1 MRRII
6 LAGNWKMNQTP
17 KQAKALLEELKSSLP
32 ATRHTVAVFP
42 PYLALTQAVAAGEPF
57 LVGAQN
63 CHFEDKGAF
72 TGEISLPM
80 LSEIGVKAVLGGP
93 SERRQDFGETDETV
107 NKKTL
112 AVLRAG
118 LTPVVCIGETLPQRE
133 SGAYADVLKG
143 QLCAALSGVSAQPVP

>member
-63 CHFEDKGAF
+63 CHFEDKGILNRIF
-72 TGEISLPM
+72 PSRSGE
-80 LSEIGVKAVLGGP
+80 
-93 SERRQDFGETDETV
+93 
-107 NKKTL
+107 KT
-112 AVLRAG
+112 
-118 LTPVVCIGETLPQRE
+118 VCIFRIHDEEVPRARKLVSSILGESRKKRKE
-133 SGAYADVLKG
+133 NYR
-143 QLCAALSGVSAQPVP
+143 